1 MSTVLSPVWLCSFLG
16 TGSNLQALIDAV
28 GNATI
33 AARIALVV
41 SNKTKA
47 FDQAAREQDS
57 ASQPDPLPSSS
68 LPDLIVLAGFM
79 LFSLRLPGP
88 VPCWKNHQPHPALPG
103 QFDGAHAIE
112 RALDSFRK
120 GEIKHTGIMVH
131 KVIAAVDRGETVL
144 QQPIPIWETDTLDT
158 LEERI
163 HIAEHKLL
171 VDGVIA
177 MLSEVLIY
185 NHSPVIAATTASLLS
200 SSCCVIQLLL
210 NYLSLG
216 CAGFS
221 ILTPYR
227 MELTAISVSLL
238 ATTVWKA
245 GLSWKTGLT
254 LCISVCLMLSPDGV
268 ATYNDGRLNQ
278 WIHNVQSHTR
288 HQMSL
293 LHWPVLRAKPSEAM
307 DAIINSPHT
316 AASSSSSTTDLDPL
330 AVPAGQDPILA
341 SQSPVCTP
349 TETLIFQVSVPSKES
364 TASVLPRDT
373 AHAVID
379 AIAKVDLT
387 YRTLLVR
394 TDRAGC
400 SET

>member
-1 MSTVLSPVWLCSFLG
+1 MIHHKNARSSYTTTLLS
-16 TGSNLQALIDAV
+16 
-28 GNATI
+28 
-33 AARIALVV
+33 
-41 SNKTKA
+41 
-47 FDQAAREQDS
+47 
-57 ASQPDPLPSSS
+57 
-68 LPDLIVLAGFM
+68 
-79 LFSLRLPGP
+79 
-88 VPCWKNHQPHPALPG
+88 
-103 QFDGAHAIE
+103 
-112 RALDSFRK
+112 
-120 GEIKHTGIMVH
+120 
-131 KVIAAVDRGETVL
+131 
-144 QQPIPIWETDTLDT
+144 
-158 LEERI
+158 
-163 HIAEHKLL
+163 LL
-171 VDGVIA
+171 
-177 MLSEVLIY
+177 
-185 NHSPVIAATTASLLS
+185 ATTASLLS

-221 ILTPYR
+221 VLTPYR

-238 ATTVWKA
+238 ATTVWRA

-293 LHWPVLRAKPSEAM
+293 LHWPVLRAKPSEVM
-307 DAIINSPHT
+307 DAIINSPH
-316 AASSSSSTTDLDPL
+316 AAAAAAASSTTDLDPL

-349 TETLIFQVSVPSKES
+349 TETLIFQVSGMKCTGCAARVKQALARIDGLHNVKVFFDNKTAMVSRIVPSKES

-373 AHAVID
+373 AQAVID